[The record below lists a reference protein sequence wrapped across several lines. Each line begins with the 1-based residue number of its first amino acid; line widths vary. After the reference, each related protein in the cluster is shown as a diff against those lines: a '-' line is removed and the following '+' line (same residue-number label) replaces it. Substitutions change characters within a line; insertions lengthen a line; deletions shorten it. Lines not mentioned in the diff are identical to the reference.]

1 MIDLR
6 SLRYL
11 VILARRLSYARTAED
26 LGISQPALTRT
37 VQNVERQFG
46 VRLFDRDRTG
56 VRLTTEGRAMLDAAA
71 VLVANAEDLEKHWER
86 TAKGQE
92 GVVRFGMAPL
102 PARALL
108 ASTLLERQ
116 RMAAGV
122 RNEVVVRSVDAL
134 WPLLVSGEIEFFV
147 AAERQIPDTPP
158 VRTETLGSFPLS
170 FIVRPGH
177 PLLLT
182 HDSERRFPVLVSS
195 RIALLLQTDLQKHAE
210 GLPHVIEDFGTL
222 ARLTAETD
230 AIWASSIY
238 AVADELRSG
247 TLCELPRAKDAPLQE
262 ARMMLYSLERRTR
275 STFAK
280 ALIQVL
286 RQEIRALA
294 DGPQPSG
301 RACDFR

>member
-11 VILARRLSYARTAED
+11 VILAHRLSYARAAED

-37 VQNVERQFG
+37 VQNLERQFG
-46 VRLFDRDRTG
+46 VRLFDRDRAG
-56 VRLTTEGRAMLDAAA
+56 VSLTTEGRIMLDAAA
-71 VLVANAEDLEKHWER
+71 VLISNAEDLEKHWER

-108 ASTLLERQ
+108 ASTLLERH
-116 RMAAGV
+116 RMAGGV

-134 WPLLVSGEIEFFV
+134 WPLLVAGEIEFFV
-147 AAERQIPDTPP
+147 AAARQIPDTPP
-158 VRTETLGSFPLS
+158 VRAETLGSFPVS

-177 PLLLT
+177 PLL
-182 HDSERRFPVLVSS
+182 DMPGSERRFPVLVSS
-195 RIALLLQTDLQKHAE
+195 RIALSLPSDLQEHAE

-230 AIWASSIY
+230 AIWESSTY

-247 TLCELPRAKDAPLQE
+247 TLCELPRAKDAPQRELP
-262 ARMMLYSLERRTR
+262 MIMYSLERRTR
-275 STFAK
+275 SIFAK
-280 ALIQVL
+280 SLIQVL
-286 RQEIRALA
+286 RQRIKSLA
-294 DGPQPSG
+294 S
-301 RACDFR
+301 A

>member
-11 VILARRLSYARTAED
+11 VILARRLSYARAADE
-26 LGISQPALTRT
+26 LSISQPALTRT
-37 VQNVERQFG
+37 VQNIERQFG
-46 VRLFDRDRTG
+46 VRLFDRDRSG
-56 VRLTTEGRAMLDAAA
+56 VRLTSEGRMMLDSAA
-71 VLVANAEDLEKHWER
+71 VLVSNAEDLERHWER

-102 PARALL
+102 PARSLL
-108 ASTLLERQ
+108 ASTLLERH

-147 AAERQIPDTPP
+147 AAARQIPDTPP
-158 VRTETLGSFPLS
+158 VRAETLGSFPIS

-177 PLLLT
+177 PLL
-182 HDSERRFPVLVSS
+182 HMRNSERRFPVLVAS
-195 RIALLLQTDLQKHAE
+195 RIALLLPTDLQKHAE

-230 AIWASSIY
+230 AIWESSIY
-238 AVADELRSG
+238 AVVDELRSG
-247 TLCELPRAKDAPLQE
+247 TLCELPRAKDAPQRELP
-262 ARMMLYSLERRTR
+262 MMMYSLERRTR

-280 ALIQVL
+280 SLIQVL
-286 RQEIRALA
+286 RQEVKALA
-294 DGPQPSG
+294 S
-301 RACDFR
+301 A